1 VRQVRDRFIKVANND
16 KILIISISPL
26 VLAWHTIYDGDD
38 KDAITHCND
47 GEGGGGTSNGE
58 FEIDT
63 LDTLDNDK
71 NGIIGNEAATDTIT
85 AADSNPISGKSSII
99 VSQTH
104 RRRKDFNG
112 YFLYPQAR
120 RYTSK
125 SRFCNGR
132 LNPKLAPLPAG

>member
-1 VRQVRDRFIKVANND
+1 MRQVRDRFIKVANND

-47 GEGGGGTSNGE
+47 SEGGGGTSNGE

-85 AADSNPISGKSSII
+85 AADSNPISEECQTWQIIHHRFADTQTQKGFQWLFLVSS
-99 VSQTH
+99 SSPL
-104 RRRKDFNG
+104 
-112 YFLYPQAR
+112 YFKIPILQR
-120 RYTSK
+120 
-125 SRFCNGR
+125 
-132 LNPKLAPLPAG
+132 